1 MNNTELFNFSFNQLE
16 EIKNF
21 TKIYNISVEHIIEN
35 FLKSESNSL
44 NISNKKA
51 NTQKLMDY
59 ILSLKY
65 PTYFHLLQSAKKI
78 EKELLKLNVK
88 FDYHPLFETSDYKL
102 IFMNNSKI
110 TEHEKIQI
118 LKKIQPELIKFEEM
132 LKNANI
138 P

>member
-59 ILSLKY
+59 ILGLKY
-65 PTYFHLLQSAKKI
+65 PTYFHLL
-78 EKELLKLNVK
+78 
-88 FDYHPLFETSDYKL
+88 
-102 IFMNNSKI
+102 
-110 TEHEKIQI
+110 
-118 LKKIQPELIKFEEM
+118 
-132 LKNANI
+132 
-138 P
+138 